1 MIRLLIIST
10 LLLTFLAAE
19 AEFTF
24 VPVAET
30 GSEIELME
38 VSEKLINQQQ
48 INFRKLV
55 GQQYSNYTSEKSDYA
70 ILNESADSQIITPSI
85 KKNVLLMQFVI

>member
-19 AEFTF
+19 AECTF

-38 VSEKLINQQQ
+38 VSEKLVNQQQ

-55 GQQYSNYTSEKSDYA
+55 GQQYSNFTSEKLSYA
-70 ILNESADSQIITPSI
+70 ILNEAAYSQIITPSI
-85 KKNVLLMQFVI
+85 KKNILLMQFVI